1 MKRTTL
7 SLIAGATALA
17 AVTGFASL
25 TTPDGTA
32 APQVKAPTRLPV
44 ERAGL
49 ACPVPSTSEVAET
62 LYTSYTPLSGGT
74 APAKG
79 STSGTGSTGGTAG
92 TGGSGT
98 ADKPAAATARLRPA
112 TSATTSGGATKGGKK
127 AKAPATVTAPG
138 KPVTSEANGP
148 AAPALTGAAT
158 GTLAPGWTVQQ
169 TTVVP
174 AGGARGLLGLSCGAP
189 DTDFWFPA
197 ASTAKERQD
206 YVHLTNPDDT
216 AAVADIEL
224 YGPEGVLKS
233 QFTEGIP
240 VPARSTVPV
249 LLSTLTSEAAQQSV
263 TVHVTTRS
271 GRVGAA
277 IGSADEK
284 LGSDWIAASA
294 DPASSAV
301 LPGIPADATSVR
313 LVAFVPGEDD
323 ADLKVQLVTRSGT
336 IVPAGAGSL
345 HVKSGMTAS
354 VELPDLT
361 RGEAGSLMLSPSDPK
376 KSTPVV
382 AALRVVRGKGEDTEV
397 AFVPATGAISARA
410 TIADNRA
417 KGTTLALTAVGAD
430 AQVKVTASAGSG
442 GGTPVSRTVTV
453 KGGTTTALTD
463 LVPQGLKGSY
473 ALTVEPVSG
482 GKVYAARTLAVPLDD
497 TPMFTVQTFV
507 DDRGTVEVPSARQ
520 DLGVLD

>member
-7 SLIAGATALA
+7 SLIAVTTALA
-17 AVTGFASL
+17 AVTGLASL
-25 TTPDGTA
+25 SAPAGTA
-32 APQVKAPTRLPV
+32 APEAKAPTRLPV
-44 ERAGL
+44 ERVGL
-49 ACPVPSTSEVAET
+49 VCPAPSTSEVAET
-62 LYTSYTPLSGGT
+62 LYTSYTPTGTGAAKGGT
-74 APAKG
+74 DKSEQP
-79 STSGTGSTGGTAG
+79 TAQ
-92 TGGSGT
+92 
-98 ADKPAAATARLRPA
+98 LRPA
-112 TSATTSGGATKGGKK
+112 ASTTPPEGTAKNGKK
-127 AKAPATVTAPG
+127 PKAPKAPATVTAPG
-138 KPVTSEANGP
+138 KPVTAEANGP
-148 AAPALTGAAT
+148 AAPALAGSAT

-174 AGGARGLLGLSCGAP
+174 AGGARGLLGLGCGAP

-224 YGPEGVLKS
+224 YGPEGALKS

-249 LLSTLTSEAAQQSV
+249 LLSTLTGEAAKEAV

-271 GRVGAA
+271 GRIGAA
-277 IGSADEK
+277 IAAADDK
-284 LGSDWIAASA
+284 RGSDWIAAAA
-294 DPASSAV
+294 DPATGAV

-323 ADLKVQLVTRSGT
+323 ADLKVQFVTESGT

-354 VELPDLT
+354 VDLPDLT
-361 RGEAGSLMLSPSDPK
+361 RGDGGSLLLTPSDPK
-376 KSTPVV
+376 KATPIV
-382 AALRVVRGKGEDTEV
+382 AGLRVVRGKGDDTEI
-397 AFVPATGAISARA
+397 AFVPATAAVAARA
-410 TIADNRA
+410 TVADNRA
-417 KGTTLALTAVGAD
+417 KGTTLTLTAPDAA
-430 AQVKVTASAGSG
+430 AQVKVTASAGSE

-453 KGGTTTALTD
+453 KAGTTTTLTD
-463 LVPQGLKGSY
+463 LVPEGLKGSY

-482 GKVYAARTLAVPLDD
+482 GKVYAARILAVPLDG

>member
-25 TTPDGTA
+25 TAPGGTA
-32 APQVKAPTRLPV
+32 APEAKAPTRLPV

-62 LYTSYTPLSGGT
+62 LYTSYTPVS
-74 APAKG
+74 
-79 STSGTGSTGGTAG
+79 SGTGTAKGGAGTAG
-92 TGGSGT
+92 
-98 ADKPAAATARLRPA
+98 KPTTPLAQLRPA
-112 TSATTSGGATKGGKK
+112 ASATASGGAAKGGKK
-127 AKAPATVTAPG
+127 PKAPKAPATVTAPG
-138 KPVTSEANGP
+138 KPVTAEANG
-148 AAPALTGAAT
+148 ATAPALTGSAT

-174 AGGARGLLGLSCGAP
+174 AGGARGLLGLTCGAP

-240 VPARSTVPV
+240 VPAHSTVPV
-249 LLSTLTSEAAQQSV
+249 LLSTLTAAAAQQSV

-277 IGSADEK
+277 IGSADDK
-284 LGSDWIAASA
+284 LGSDWLAASA
-294 DPASSAV
+294 DPASTAV

-323 ADLKVQLVTRSGT
+323 ADLKIQLVSKDGT
-336 IVPAGAGSL
+336 IVPVSAGSL

-354 VELPDLT
+354 AELPDLT
-361 RGEAGSLMLSPSDPK
+361 RGQVGSLLLTPSDPK
-376 KSTPVV
+376 KPTPVV
-382 AALRVVRGKGEDTEV
+382 AALRVVRGKGDDTEI
-397 AFVPATGAISARA
+397 AFVPATPAIAARA
-410 TIADNRA
+410 TVADNRA
-417 KGTTLALTAVGAD
+417 KGTTLALTVPPGAD

-442 GGTPVSRTVTV
+442 GGTPVSKTVTV

-463 LVPQGLKGSY
+463 LVPGGLKGSY

-482 GKVYAARTLAVPLDD
+482 GKVYAARTLAVPLDG
-497 TPMFTVQTFV
+497 TPMFTIQTFT
-507 DDRGTVEVPSARQ
+507 DDRGTVEVPSAHQ